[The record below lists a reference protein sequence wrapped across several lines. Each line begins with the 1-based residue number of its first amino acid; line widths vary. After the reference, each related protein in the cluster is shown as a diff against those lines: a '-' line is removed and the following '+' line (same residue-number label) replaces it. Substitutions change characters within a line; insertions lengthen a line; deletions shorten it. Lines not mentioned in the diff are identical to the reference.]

1 MELLRCRSTWIHI
14 HCCFVRVWVC
24 YPTCHVINATDF
36 VQFSF
41 HAGHY
46 RFAIVKSGKVLVTNR
61 LPVTYSP
68 LKQLVSNCSIFF
80 LPAGVTSSNPQI
92 LQILVQDPGHSQ
104 WPQSLPHSD
113 RSNEFPLR
121 GNINAVKMLGYQ
133 SAVRLLKNTFLAAS
147 HAP

>member
-1 MELLRCRSTWIHI
+1 VAHRHRRLSMELLRCRSTWIHI

-80 LPAGVTSSNPQI
+80 LPAGVTSESSNLANPGTRPQS
-92 LQILVQDPGHSQ
+92 QQ

-121 GNINAVKMLGYQ
+121 GNINAVINVGIPNRRCNY
-133 SAVRLLKNTFLAAS
+133 
-147 HAP
+147 